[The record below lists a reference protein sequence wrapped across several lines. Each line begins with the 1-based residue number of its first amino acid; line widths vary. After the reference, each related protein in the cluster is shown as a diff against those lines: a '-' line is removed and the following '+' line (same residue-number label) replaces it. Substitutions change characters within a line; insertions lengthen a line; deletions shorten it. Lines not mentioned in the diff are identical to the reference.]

1 VEKSQELGT
10 AKIPALLAR
19 FSIPAIIGMLVQAL
33 YNIVD
38 RIFIGQGVGPLGIAG
53 ATIAF
58 PLMLIQMAFGMLVGL
73 GATSLISISLG
84 EGKKDKAEAVLGN
97 AFILLVAIAT
107 VLSVS
112 GLLFLDSLLRLFGAS
127 ETVLPYARSYT
138 SIILFGTVF
147 QAISMG
153 MNNFIR
159 GEGEP
164 RVAMATMLIGAVL
177 NTILDPLFIFVFKMG
192 VAGAAWAT
200 VISLAVSAAWVMAY
214 YLGGKSQ
221 LKIRLK
227 NLRPRKEIVLPAI
240 AIGSAPC
247 AMQLAASLLNAIVNN
262 QLTAYGGDLAVS
274 AMGILFSIAMLFFMP
289 IFGINQGAQ
298 PIIGYNYGA
307 KSYDRMVHAVRLAVG
322 AATVVV
328 LIGFTAIQ
336 LFPRPMIALFA
347 GSSQDLIETTVHA
360 IRRYFLMLPV
370 IGFQIIA
377 AGYFQAVGKPK
388 QAMFLTLS
396 RQVLVLIP
404 LLLIL
409 PPIFGL
415 DGVWFAPPIAD
426 LLSALLTGAFFVREL
441 RSFGKPA

>member
-1 VEKSQELGT
+1 MEKSQELGT

-97 AFILLVAIAT
+97 AFFLLIAIAA

-112 GLLFLDSLLRLFGAS
+112 GLLILDPLLRLFGAS

-138 SIILFGTVF
+138 SIILLGTVF
-147 QAISMG
+147 QSISMG

-177 NTILDPLFIFVFKMG
+177 NTILDPLFIFGFKMG

-227 NLRPRKEIVLPAI
+227 NLLPRREIILPAI
-240 AIGSAPC
+240 AIGSAPF

-262 QLTAYGGDLAVS
+262 QLKTYGGDLAVS
-274 AMGILFSIAMLFFMP
+274 AMGILFSVAMLFFMP

-336 LFPRPMIALFA
+336 FFPRPMIALFA
-347 GSSQDLIETTVHA
+347 GSSEALIETTVHA
-360 IRRYFLMLPV
+360 IRRYFLMLPI

-388 QAMFLTLS
+388 QAMFLALS

-426 LLSALLTGAFFVREL
+426 LLSAALTGVFFAREL
-441 RSFGKPA
+441 RSFGKSA